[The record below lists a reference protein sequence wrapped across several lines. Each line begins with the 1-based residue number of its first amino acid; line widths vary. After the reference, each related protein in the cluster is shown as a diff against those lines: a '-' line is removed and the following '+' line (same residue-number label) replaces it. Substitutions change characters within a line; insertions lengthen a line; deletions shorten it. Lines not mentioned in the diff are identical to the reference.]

1 MFPGIPGIA
10 VGVGVFIALFVI
22 VWLRLEDASY
32 QFSKEFDKLLQIY
45 LDITKFILTMAGG
58 GIVLVVSATIF
69 RSNEPVQPLPPHYA
83 SPLAVLALTILY
95 GVLFMV
101 FEARDYEISKRSKDL
116 YTRWPYARNQ
126 ALGYSAI
133 ICFCLGYG
141 WLVIAAVRG

>member
-1 MFPGIPGIA
+1 MFPGIAGA
-10 VGVGVFIALFVI
+10 SSGVGVFVCLLAAIWA
-22 VWLRLEDASY
+22 RLEDARY
-32 QFSKEFDKLLQIY
+32 QFATDFDKQLQIY

-69 RSNEPVQPLPPHYA
+69 RSSAPVRPLPAPYV
-83 SPLAVLALTILY
+83 SPLAVLALTVLY

-101 FEARDYEISKRSKDL
+101 FEARDYEKSKRSKDL

-133 ICFCLGYG
+133 VCFCLGYG
-141 WLVIAAVRG
+141 WLVVAAVRG